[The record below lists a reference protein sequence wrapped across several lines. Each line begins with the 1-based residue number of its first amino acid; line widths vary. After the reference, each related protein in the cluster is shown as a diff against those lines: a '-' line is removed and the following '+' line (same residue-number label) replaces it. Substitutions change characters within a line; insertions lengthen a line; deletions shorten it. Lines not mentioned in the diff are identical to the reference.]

1 VLASHSGFTLACLT
15 VALAEVIEHNAAN
28 YTAWQYRRHCVRE
41 LAKDKTEE
49 EQKAVWREELAYCTE
64 QCLDNMKNYQVWFH
78 RRACISALASPDGE
92 LAFVAKVLGEDAKNY
107 HAWGHRQWVLSHFGV
122 WEGELEY
129 LDSLLVTDVR
139 NNSAWNQRYFVLKHT
154 IDMSDAAAVLGE
166 VDKTLACIARAPAN
180 TSPWAFLKGIVAPI
194 GYHRF
199 PQVHA
204 APPARAVHATPCPV
218 GMSFACVPSAC
229 AVHFTRCARHA
240 ANHPLCRTMSLD
252 ACVHHAQVRAACEK
266 LGSVE
271 SLEGATPASGATPC
285 VEALSLLVDV
295 LLAEGAG
302 CEPAR
307 ARSICE
313 QLAKLD
319 RIRERYWHWRAA
331 RCVPASSSAPAAT
344 DAPMPTAPDAP
355 TPAVAVS

>member
-1 VLASHSGFTLACLT
+1 MGEWEQLFSDVTPIEQDDGPVPVVKIDYAPSFTKVMGYFRRVLVDGEHSARSLL
-15 VALAEVIEHNAAN
+15 LSAEVIEHNAAN

-41 LAKDKTEE
+41 LANDKTEE
-49 EQKAVWREELAYCTE
+49 EQKAAWREELAYCTE

-199 PQVHA
+199 PQV
-204 APPARAVHATPCPV
+204 
-218 GMSFACVPSAC
+218 
-229 AVHFTRCARHA
+229 
-240 ANHPLCRTMSLD
+240 
-252 ACVHHAQVRAACEK
+252 RAACEK